1 MCIVSAYSEREAKR
15 IHSSFRASSSSGKRE
30 NSQNSLL
37 DTFSLSWS
45 GNFDFSRSFS
55 GIQKIFE
62 GIFTFI
68 DLKAIRAT
76 IEAAFRFLSSPSTE
90 IKLLQRSDQDV
101 EDLEHYNTEDVQA
114 EKDRKELRKEGMIS
128 GLTTFLFV

>member
-1 MCIVSAYSEREAKR
+1 MARIKYLTVITLILMCVMSVYSEREAKR

-45 GNFDFSRSFS
+45 GNFDFSRSFA

-62 GIFTFI
+62 GIFTCKYDFM
-68 DLKAIRAT
+68 
-76 IEAAFRFLSSPSTE
+76 S
-90 IKLLQRSDQDV
+90 
-101 EDLEHYNTEDVQA
+101 LE
-114 EKDRKELRKEGMIS
+114 L
-128 GLTTFLFV
+128 